1 MKYLKYLLI
10 SIFVFFFGSIITY
23 ADEIDVSS
31 KNIILYNMN
40 DDSIL
45 YEKNPDDQVYIA
57 SLTKIMTAIVA
68 IENIDD
74 LDQKVLI
81 TGSMI
86 DNLANDLSKAGFSQ
100 GEVVTYRDLLH
111 GILLKSGADA
121 TDITAISISGSV
133 DEFVKL
139 MNEKAKSL
147 GMKNSNFEN
156 TIGIEGNNHYS
167 SARDVALLLKY
178 AIKNETFFKIFSTKE
193 YTSTNDKHKMNGP
206 INYITDPEKMNM
218 QYVKG
223 AKTGYTSKAGLCL
236 ASIATYND
244 VNYLLVTIGADY
256 DNKVQHFEDSKKIYE
271 YFFDN
276 YGYKKIISKGDN
288 IVKLKTVYGK
298 EYQIKSDE
306 TYKSYLNKNITK
318 DDLTYEYK
326 GKSTLN
332 KNVKKNDKIGN
343 YYIKYKDKILY
354 TKSIV
359 SPVTVKFDL
368 LFFVKQNIALVSLFC
383 LVIILFVATIV
394 IKKR

>member
-81 TGSMI
+81 TSSMI

-178 AIKNETFFKIFSTKE
+178 AIKNETFLKIFSTKE
-193 YTSTNDKHKMNGP
+193 YTSTNDKHKMSGP